1 MINQMI
7 KDVWAYF
14 TNAQKI
20 AFIALF
26 VLSIILGL
34 LIPVLLPNSSMR
46 QIELSRSY
54 VPGELSDEDVYSP
67 QSVTF
72 IDEIAT
78 ERVRREASN
87 AVLPYFSVNL
97 LSTLQTVNLTISYVQ
112 ALNMNS
118 ATSPYAVLRDAGID
132 DTDITNRILNLST
145 QDRNLVTGLL
155 EDVVK
160 IILTEGV
167 YDSSELDSVM
177 DDGYMEITT
186 ERIDPHYDVYVDN
199 VSISSLLMIE
209 DIYEYIINYGFDNYR
224 EIGDSIIILIAQAV
238 RMLSKANVSYDAL
251 ETEQMRE
258 NAAISTPPVSIR
270 LREGDLIIAR
280 DTIITE
286 QDLRIIDQ
294 INNMRVYIPLA
305 TLLCDAILL
314 FTILA
319 FAIVYFISCIQYKY
333 RIPLYATPG
342 TWQGIGKTVGDIPEE
357 SVRYVYPGSMTL
369 VGGLCVKP
377 FSIPHD
383 AAEPVG
389 YSVFTDNRKLT
400 VATDIGCPTEEIKE
414 NIYDS
419 DVLLLEA
426 NHDVDMLKKGSY
438 PWALKK
444 RILGER
450 GHLSNVC
457 AGQTLGEIM
466 SGRLKYVFL
475 GHLSS
480 ENNEPHLAFDTVR
493 GILEETGVKVGK
505 TVELDMASRYSNSR
519 TIALGS

>member
-1 MINQMI
+1 MRGEHFGREYSG
-7 KDVWAYF
+7 DEFPCCDSCGGEADRG
-14 TNAQKI
+14 NA
-20 AFIALF
+20 
-26 VLSIILGL
+26 SRILHKYKKK
-34 LIPVLLPNSSMR
+34 NYE
-46 QIELSRSY
+46 QDSRSLFDELAY
-54 VPGELSDEDVYSP
+54 GGEFRALHAETVPAD
-67 QSVTF
+67 T
-72 IDEIAT
+72 
-78 ERVRREASN
+78 
-87 AVLPYFSVNL
+87 AV
-97 LSTLQTVNLTISYVQ
+97 
-112 ALNMNS
+112 
-118 ATSPYAVLRDAGID
+118 
-132 DTDITNRILNLST
+132 
-145 QDRNLVTGLL
+145 
-155 EDVVK
+155 
-160 IILTEGV
+160 
-167 YDSSELDSVM
+167 DS
-177 DDGYMEITT
+177 
-186 ERIDPHYDVYVDN
+186 
-199 VSISSLLMIE
+199 
-209 DIYEYIINYGFDNYR
+209 
-224 EIGDSIIILIAQAV
+224 
-238 RMLSKANVSYDAL
+238 
-251 ETEQMRE
+251 
-258 NAAISTPPVSIR
+258 
-270 LREGDLIIAR
+270 
-280 DTIITE
+280 
-286 QDLRIIDQ
+286 
-294 INNMRVYIPLA
+294 
-305 TLLCDAILL
+305 
-314 FTILA
+314 
-319 FAIVYFISCIQYKY
+319 
-333 RIPLYATPG
+333 G

>member
-1 MINQMI
+1 M
-7 KDVWAYF
+7 DVRFCPLVSGSSGNSTYIGSGN
-14 TNAQKI
+14 TH
-20 AFIALF
+20 
-26 VLSIILGL
+26 ILIDAG
-34 LIPVLLPNSSMR
+34 VSCK
-46 QIELSRSY
+46 QIVEHI
-54 VPGELSDEDVYSP
+54 GELGVAP
-67 QSVTF
+67 
-72 IDEIAT
+72 
-78 ERVRREASN
+78 
-87 AVLPYFSVNL
+87 
-97 LSTLQTVNLTISYVQ
+97 
-112 ALNMNS
+112 
-118 ATSPYAVLRDAGID
+118 G
-132 DTDITNRILNLST
+132 DI
-145 QDRNLVTGLL
+145 
-155 EDVVK
+155 
-160 IILTEGV
+160 
-167 YDSSELDSVM
+167 DSVF
-177 DDGYMEITT
+177 ITH
-186 ERIDPHYDVYVDN
+186 EHIDH
-199 VSISSLLMIE
+199 IK
-209 DIYEYIINYGFDNYR
+209 G
-224 EIGDSIIILIAQAV
+224 IGVL
-238 RMLSKANVSYDAL
+238 
-251 ETEQMRE
+251 
-258 NAAISTPPVSIR
+258 
-270 LREGDLIIAR
+270 AR
-280 DTIITE
+280 
-286 QDLRIIDQ
+286 
-294 INNMRVYIPLA
+294 
-305 TLLCDAILL
+305 
-314 FTILA
+314 
-319 FAIVYFISCIQYKY
+319 KY